1 METKGID
8 LTKCK
13 GFNFKSNIDGTPSEG
28 KIQVENGKVYLCQDK
43 KDGEDCQDKLGFMY
57 SWIGKGSPE
66 DMKEF
71 CINVTDFEIVPRD
84 QETYQDWQVGDRC
97 YQPDEDDYI
106 GIMEVIFRS
115 GELVVLKDEN
125 NKVLC
130 MTVSLMKHGNII
142 LELTDIERQII
153 EERKKSEWKPQDG
166 DICYV
171 ENRSE
176 YHSVF
181 ISAPGYETSYYVS
194 YGGCGCERNLSIKKP
209 AVTYSVMGERDIKIL
224 RPATEEEKQR
234 LFDAMAKEGKR
245 WNAEKKVVED
255 IPKPHEFKRG
265 EPVLARSGAP
275 SKWCICTYVQAYET
289 MTKVFVGEI
298 EAFFK
303 EVIPYNERTMRLLG
317 TNEDYKEE

>member
-13 GFNFKSNIDGTPSEG
+13 GLNFKANIDGTPSEG

-43 KDGEDCQDKLGFMY
+43 QDGEDCQDKLGFMY
-57 SWIGKGSPE
+57 SWTIGKGSPE
-66 DMKEF
+66 DMKEI
-71 CINVTDFEIVPRD
+71 CVNVTDFEIVPRD

-125 NKVLC
+125 DEVLC
-130 MTVSLMKHGNII
+130 LTVAKMKQGGIV
-142 LELTDIERQII
+142 LELADIERQII
-153 EERKKSEWKPQDG
+153 EARKKAEWKPQDG
-166 DICYV
+166 DICFV
-171 ENRSE
+171 MDRKGNND
-176 YHSVF
+176 VF
-181 ISAPGYETSYYVS
+181 IFKDSWYRTTYYASCSYPDEE
-194 YGGCGCERNLSIKKP
+194 G
-209 AVTYSVMGERDIKIL
+209 TVMLDDAIDVL

-234 LFDAMAKEGKR
+234 LFASMTKEGKR

-255 IPKPHEFKRG
+255 IPKPHEFRKG

-275 SKWCICTYVQAYET
+275 SKWCICAYVQAEGT

-303 EVIPYNERTMRLLG
+303 EVIPYNEKTMHLLG
-317 TNEDYKEE
+317 TKEDYKEE